1 MAAELIGQ
9 KAELTFTIEVKRLNT
24 GYTETYEMVGVI
36 NKEDLENVSN
46 SQHGSTE
53 RSD

>member
-24 GYTETYEMVGVI
+24 GETETYEMVGVI
-36 NKEDLENVSN
+36 NNEEISDVRN